1 MNKKLEDIIRDMDK
15 EQPTTAEKIEAVEKK
30 MGIVFPNEY
39 KEIMLYSNGMEGP
52 IGEEGYLCIWPIE
65 EIIPLN
71 EEYSVS
77 EFTPGIVYFGSDGGD
92 VAYGFDYNHEEVLV
106 IEIPFMSIHIEDEK
120 IYSTSFYDFLTKIY
134 ENIFI

>member
-1 MNKKLEDIIRDMDK
+1 MNKEVENIIRDMDK
-15 EQPTTAEKIEAVEKK
+15 EQPTTIRKIKEVEKK
-30 MGIVFPNEY
+30 IGIAFPNEY

-71 EEYSVS
+71 DKYSVS

-92 VAYGFDYNHEEVLV
+92 VAYGFDYNNEKILV
-106 IEIPFMSIHIEDEK
+106 IEIPFDSIHIEDEK
-120 IYSTSFYDFLTKIY
+120 VYSTSFYEFLAKMCDK
-134 ENIFI
+134 